1 MKLHNDSLQMVKFY
15 EKLGFSKEQSIVLW
29 EFHYNDSELESA
41 INVYNQSSLKLKWI
55 SFCKS
60 VADFIEF
67 IEYWEDEEVSHNFWW
82 LYKFKL
88 SLWSKNDWI
97 TKSELI
103 KKFASECPAVSVD
116 DIRPN
121 TRISWNQYSKS
132 YISFGGVCRS
142 VECKACCD
150 KVVVDDEYE
159 DEGDDIENGDEIA
172 FSNSEMVQIQWY
184 FSKAF
189 NNDRK
194 VDNILEKT
202 RYDKYQQIDEKWFMK
217 VLSNPTSTIRTN
229 CNTASMDIIRENIRQ
244 WYSVDIS
251 MVRAEELLN
260 YFNYDLN
267 EPEKNKKFW
276 VTVKLW
282 DKPNSDNKMMLV
294 WIQWEK
300 VLPSRQNIVALLD
313 VSWSMGRRE
322 VQMQGTIMTLISK
335 LNDGD
340 KFSLI
345 TYSSN
350 DETIIDDVTFKKDI
364 VDDLI
369 EKVLSINIYWCTNWS
384 WALNQ
389 AYDLIAN
396 NKIEDWVNRVVIMTD
411 WDFNFWDCSIDK
423 VKKLILEKK
432 ETWAYLSVVW
442 TWTYNTND
450 ELMETLAKNW
460 NWNYCVVNNLWDVEE
475 NIYNKYNKL
484 MFTIATDVKAQIEF
498 NPKFI
503 KSYRLIW
510 YENRTLSHN
519 EFRDDTVIAEPFGC
533 WNYCMALYEVEMS
546 DNKSVDSDL
555 KYQKS
560 EVLDSDDLCTLH
572 IRYKNLWEE
581 ESAEE
586 TTSVLYKDVLVENDA
601 DIDMAYVI
609 YIVAER
615 LRDSEYLNT
624 EDISEAKRILKKLEW
639 DKEYTINDDKIGVV
653 KELIW

>member
-15 EKLGFSKEQSIVLW
+15 EKLWFNKEQSLVLW
-29 EFHYNDSELESA
+29 KFHYNDYELESA
-41 INVYNQSSLKLKWI
+41 ITVYNQSSLKLKWI

-60 VADFIEF
+60 VADFMEF
-67 IEYWEDEEVSHNFWW
+67 IGYWEDEKVSHNFWW
-82 LYKFKL
+82 LYEFKL

-103 KKFASECPAVSVD
+103 KKYEGEHPAVSVD
-116 DIRPN
+116 DIWFDDDIASIN
-121 TRISWNQYSKS
+121 YSKS
-132 YISFGGVCRS
+132 PISFSDECRS
-142 VECKACCD
+142 VKCKVAYD
-150 KVVVDDEYE
+150 MAS
-159 DEGDDIENGDEIA
+159 GSSIP
-172 FSNSEMVQIQWY
+172 SES
-184 FSKAF
+184 FSKVSTIHASVIPNRVHDF
-189 NNDRK
+189 
-194 VDNILEKT
+194 LEST
-202 RYDKYQQIDEKWFMK
+202 RYDKYEHIEETWFMK

-229 CNTASMDIIRENIRQ
+229 CNTASMDIIKENICQ
-244 WYSVDIS
+244 WYSIDIS

-313 VSWSMGRRE
+313 VSWSMSGNE
-322 VQMQGTIMTLISK
+322 IQMQWTIMTLISK

-345 TYSSN
+345 TYSS
-350 DETIIDDVTFKKDI
+350 DDQTIIDDVTFKKDMI
-364 VDDLI
+364 DDLI

-423 VKKLILEKK
+423 IKKLILEKK

-510 YENRTLSHN
+510 YENRTLSHD

-546 DNKSVDSDL
+546 DNNSVDSDL

-581 ESAEE
+581 ESIEE
-586 TTSVLYKDVLVENDA
+586 TTSILYKDALVENDT

-609 YIVAER
+609 YIVVER
-615 LRDSEYLNT
+615 LRNSEYASKDDLL
-624 EDISEAKRILKKLEW
+624 EAKRLLKKLEW
-639 DKEYTINDDKIGVV
+639 DKEYTINDDRINVV
-653 KELIW
+653 KELMK